1 MFIINNKYINIFIKL
16 ENLINYKKK
25 VYNNLI
31 NNNIF

>member
-16 ENLINYKKK
+16 ENLNNYKKK